1 MTLEEIRKPILDDLE
16 KVENEFLTLLQSD
29 IPLIDDVITH
39 ISKFKGKRLRPILL
53 LLCSGLQGGVTE
65 YSIKAATIVELLH
78 TATLVHDDVVDKS
91 EMRRGGPTVN
101 SIWTNKISILIGDY
115 IFASVLWGLT
125 GLKNLEMIN
134 VLSDVAKRM
143 SQGELLQLEQ
153 GKNSEMNEAV
163 YFRLISDK
171 TASLIDATCHLGA
184 LTSANANAAHVDN
197 LKKFGE
203 YLGIAFQIKDDLLD
217 FTGNEI
223 KMGKPTSKDLVENII
238 TLPLIYGI
246 QNSTNN
252 NHHKIRNILEN
263 GITEDDV
270 EFVRQFAIESGGLE
284 YATQKAEYYTNKAL
298 ACLNSYDDTD
308 FRKSL
313 IELTHFITS
322 REN

>member
-1 MTLEEIRKPILDDLE
+1 MTLEEIRKPVLEDLE
-16 KVENEFLTLLQSD
+16 KVENEFLKLLQSD
-29 IPLIDDVITH
+29 ISLIEDVITH

-78 TATLVHDDVVDKS
+78 TATLIHDDVVDKS
-91 EMRRGGPTVN
+91 EMRRGGPSVN

-125 GLKNLEMIN
+125 GLKDIEMIH

-153 GKNSEMNEAV
+153 GQNCEMDEDV

-184 LTSANANAAHVDN
+184 LTSANADNAHVEN

-217 FTGNEI
+217 FTGNQF
-223 KMGKPTSKDLVENII
+223 KMGKPTSKDIIENTI
-238 TLPLIYGI
+238 TLPLIYGFKK
-246 QNSTNN
+246 STNN
-252 NHHKIRNILEN
+252 NHHKIHSVLQN
-263 GITEDDV
+263 GITENDV
-270 EFVRQFAIESGGLE
+270 EFVRQFAKESGGLE
-284 YATQKAEYYTNKAL
+284 YATRKAEYYTNKAL
-298 ACLNSYDDTD
+298 ACLERYDDTD

-313 IELTHFITS
+313 IELTYFITS